1 MLKSTISTL
10 LLFCF
15 VFIAFSQETNNDLK
29 IFLDCKSCDI
39 TYIKQNLSNVE
50 FVRDQNFADVHLFFT
65 TEKTG
70 SDGRSYAIEFIGK
83 KEFENLQDTLS
94 FSTDTDMT
102 DDDIRQRILKYIK
115 LGLVRYWIK
124 QGKVDN
130 VSVTVTKSVGD
141 DEEKKEEK
149 DPWNYWVFRIG
160 ANGWFNG
167 QETSKFSNLN
177 FSISAKRVTDKNKFS
192 IRIGFNES
200 KSTFSFGDEEII
212 SIQSSKFVR
221 ASDIISLNNNWSVGA
236 FASLGSSVFSNK
248 DFYWSLRP
256 AIEYNLFKYSES
268 SKKQLTLSYRNGIV
282 YNDYIERS
290 IFGED
295 KEYLW
300 EHELSLGGSVNQKW
314 GSISGE
320 ASYEQFLHDT
330 TLNSLSFFVSTNVR
344 LFKGFSLN
352 LHGSYSITRNQIEL
366 PAGDVSLEELL
377 LQQQQLKSGYNYFV
391 SVGLSY
397 SFGSIYNTIVN
408 PRFNF

>member
-1 MLKSTISTL
+1 MLKSTI
-10 LLFCF
+10 LFITI
-15 VFIAFSQETNNDLK
+15 FISSITFSQDNLTNDLK
-29 IFLDCKSCDI
+29 IFLDCNICDN

-50 FVRDQNFADVHLFFT
+50 FVRDQNFADVHLFFIT
-65 TEKTG
+65 QRNG
-70 SDGRSYAIEFIGK
+70 SGGRSYEIEFIGK
-83 KEFENLQDTLS
+83 NEFEKHQDKLN
-94 FSTDTDMT
+94 FSTDIDMT
-102 DDDIRQRILKYIK
+102 DDDIRQRVLKYLK

-124 QGKVDN
+124 KGKVDAI
-130 VSVTVTKSVGD
+130 SVTVKAPESTGD
-141 DEEKKEEK
+141 NGEK

-167 QETSKFSNLN
+167 QESSKFSNIN
-177 FSISAKRVTDKNKFS
+177 FNLSTKRVTKKNKFS
-192 IRIGFNES
+192 INFGLSES
-200 KSTFSFGDEEII
+200 KSTFSFGEEEIV
-212 SIQSSKFVR
+212 SIQSSKFIST
-221 ASDIISLNNNWSVGA
+221 SDIISLNNHWSAGA
-236 FASLGSSVFSNK
+236 FVSLGSSVFRNK

-256 AIEYNLFKYSES
+256 AIEYNFFKYSES
-268 SKKQLTLSYRNGIV
+268 SKKQLTLSYRNGVIF
-282 YNDYIERS
+282 NNYIEKS
-290 IFGED
+290 IFGKD
-295 KEYLW
+295 KESLW

-330 TLNSLSFFVSTNVR
+330 SLNSLSFFVSTNVR

-352 LHGSYSITRNQIEL
+352 LHGSYSITSNQIEL

-377 LQQQQLKSGYNYFV
+377 LQQQQLKSGYNYFA